1 MDSAPPKKAD
11 APAPAWVMSFAD
23 LMSLLMC
30 FFVLLLAF
38 SEMDV
43 LKFKQLAGSMKVAF
57 GVQRDIKTK
66 EIPKG
71 TSIIAREFSPGKPD
85 PTAIAEVRQ
94 HTSEDKERFLQ
105 TEQDGEESLDP
116 KTDPKVVLKKIQEKL
131 EADASDL
138 RETFREEVEQG
149 LIDIETEEQRII
161 IRIQEQGS
169 FPSGSAVIKG
179 GFTPVMAKL
188 ATVLSSMKGQV
199 VVAGHTDNVPIATA
213 RFRSNWELSAA
224 RAVSVLHHLRRSTDI
239 HEERFLIEGHAD
251 SNPLVPNTNKE
262 SRARNRRVEII
273 IAQTPEE
280 ILSSSQALGLAGE

>member
-11 APAPAWVMSFAD
+11 APAPAWVMTFAD

>member
-11 APAPAWVMSFAD
+11 APAPAWVMTFAD

-280 ILSSSQALGLAGE
+280 ILSSPQALGLAGE